1 MTTKLERATE
11 RSEARECLLEILQP
25 GDTVY
30 TVLNHVSRS
39 GMQRSIDLLVGRGR
53 DIDKITYWASRAM
66 GDDKR
71 PELIDQTRGG
81 IKVGGC
87 GMDMGFHLVYGLSR
101 TLWPNGF
108 DCVGPVYYLA
118 DSELEDTARPHIKQV
133 DAIVPVDD
141 GREIETVE
149 VYGEPMTGANGF
161 LPAYLSTRHNCP
173 SNDHSNRNMRFHHE
187 DGGYAL
193 RHQWL

>member
-11 RSEARECLLEILQP
+11 RSEAHEKLLELLTP

-30 TVLNHVSRS
+30 TVCNHVSRS
-39 GMQRSIDLLVGRGR
+39 GMSRSIDLLIGRGR
-53 DIDKITYWASRAM
+53 DVEKITYWVSCAM

-71 PELIDQTRGG
+71 PERIDQNNGG
-81 IKVGGC
+81 IIVGGC

-108 DCVGPVYYLA
+108 DCVGPIYYLT
-118 DSELEDTARPHIKQV
+118 DNELYASQYPHINGWMT
-133 DAIVPVDD
+133 DD
-141 GREIETVE
+141 GESGE
-149 VYGEPMTGANGF
+149 VYATPLTDAGGF
-161 LPAYLSTRHNCP
+161 LPGYLSTRHHCP
-173 SNDHSNRNMRFHHE
+173 SNDHNNYRGDSRGPFHHS

-193 RHQWL
+193 NHRWL